1 VPPSRP
7 IPDCRAPPNGARRSR
22 TKKQLTHTVPA
33 TSWAQIRL
41 ARARSPVNTVAASPY
56 RVLLA
61 SAIASASSAK
71 VCTVSTG
78 PNTSSVRI
86 SAPGAASASSVGW

>member
-1 VPPSRP
+1 MPPSRP
-7 IPDCRAPPNGARRSR
+7 IPDSPAPPNGARRSR

-33 TSWAQIRL
+33 RSRADTRS
-41 ARARSPVNTVAASPY
+41 ARPVSPVNIVAARPY

-61 SAIASASSAK
+61 SATASSSPPN
-71 VCTVSTG
+71 VWTVSTG

-86 SAPGAASASSVGW
+86 SEPGSAPASSVGW